1 MQIVVIGRVIAH
13 PRSIGFDIGPST
25 FWSGVTGTDCSRCGL
40 ALDRLLPP
48 PKTVG
53 KLMRRSMEMPMRLAF
68 VAAPLT
74 ALIGVAIWPAGPTSA
89 AEGDLL
95 AVSKENVNI
104 RSGPSTN
111 TDVLMT
117 INPGEK
123 IIEIAAKGEWFF
135 VEFPDRNKRGWIFGP
150 LLSPP
155 NGAQPA
161 AAAATPAPSPTPAV
175 AAAPSAPAAVPTAP
189 AAESAEAPTIAETP
203 AKTVVTETAD
213 AQPAPQPEAVTQ
225 TAAIAVSDE
234 PAAVKSFR
242 DTVSELN
249 DRAVS
254 VAGINLFNDV
264 RSTGGGGVQVLA
276 TETWARVPEAGQSS
290 YMNALFD
297 RWQSVANGLGPLS
310 LQIVD
315 PSGQVMMERS
325 GS

>member
-1 MQIVVIGRVIAH
+1 
-13 PRSIGFDIGPST
+13 
-25 FWSGVTGTDCSRCGL
+25 
-40 ALDRLLPP
+40 
-48 PKTVG
+48 
-53 KLMRRSMEMPMRLAF
+53 MRLAF

-74 ALIGVAIWPAGPTSA
+74 VLVGITIWPAGQTSA

-95 AVSKENVNI
+95 AVSKQNVNI

-117 INPGEK
+117 INPGET
-123 IIEIAAKGEWFF
+123 IVEIASKGEWFF

-150 LLSPP
+150 LLTPSD
-155 NGAQPA
+155 GSQA
-161 AAAATPAPSPTPAV
+161 AAATTTAATPAPSP
-175 AAAPSAPAAVPTAP
+175 AP
-189 AAESAEAPTIAETP
+189 ETP
-203 AKTVVTETAD
+203 AAPKASAVESAQTTTIAKAPAQAAVAEVVD
-213 AQPAPQPEAVTQ
+213 AQPAAQPEAVTQ
-225 TAAIAVSDE
+225 TAAVSVSDE

-254 VAGINLFNDV
+254 VAGIDLFNDV

-315 PSGQVMMERS
+315 PDGQVMMERS